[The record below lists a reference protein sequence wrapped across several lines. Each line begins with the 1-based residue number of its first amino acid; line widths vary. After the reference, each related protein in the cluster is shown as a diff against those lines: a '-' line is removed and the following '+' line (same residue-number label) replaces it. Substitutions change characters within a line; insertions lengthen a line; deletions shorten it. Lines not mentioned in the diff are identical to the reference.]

1 MNHVKTPARR
11 ATLASDLKSSALFV
25 SWIDPGSGVESFIL
39 KQRVAPIQQSF
50 YFVNSGFTDDGRF
63 LWFYCAFPPGGDA
76 YYGRQLA
83 VVDFVEQTV
92 RHFPETQF
100 ADASPFVDP
109 QSGEVYWTSGLGIW
123 KRGPLKT
130 DKVEHVGFF
139 PAELA
144 RNRRP
149 LRIATHL
156 SRSADKRS
164 FAIDA
169 QIGSE
174 WFVGDLAADGTG
186 GFRLWQKFDRC
197 YNHAQFSPAD
207 PDSMLLAQDGWFDAS
222 TGEEGKTQ
230 DRLWLLRRGEP
241 VRPLL
246 PDARLPASLR
256 GHEWWD
262 ADGRHVWYVDY
273 RSGTAK
279 VNVATG
285 EHGLVWPNGH
295 THSHSD
301 RTGQYLVGDINP
313 EGDDWRIAFF
323 NANSGREI
331 DIVSKLPVPAY
342 SRRAYHIHPHPRF
355 SLADRFICYTSNVH
369 GSVDVAIVPVDQLIE
384 RTA

>member
-130 DKVEHVGFF
+130 DKVERVGFF

-207 PDSMLLAQDGWFDAS
+207 PDLILLAQDGWFDPS
-222 TGEEGKTQ
+222 TGKEGETL

-246 PDARLPASLR
+246 PDARSPASLR

-262 ADGRHVWYVDY
+262 SDGRHVWYVDY

-285 EHGLVWPNGH
+285 QHASVWRNGH

-323 NANSGREI
+323 NANSGKEI

-355 SLADRFICYTSNVH
+355 SLADRFICYTTNVR